1 MFLQVSSGALDEAT
15 SNLEHRLRLC
25 GKPLTSSGAGDASVD
40 DELRQTQTKSLSD
53 VIHELVRQV
62 TSPNALV
69 REQVTCSRFFTCVT
83 FFGDIAHFANYILV
97 SNRRIVDCHTVMS
110 RRSRTCYLCVASRP

>member
-15 SNLEHRLRLC
+15 SNLEHMLRLC

-69 REQVTCSRFFTCVT
+69 REQVTCFRALRVRVT
-83 FFGDIAHFANYILV
+83 SLSNFAECILS
-97 SNRRIVDCHTVMS
+97 SNRNMIDRFTM
-110 RRSRTCYLCVASRP
+110 TL